1 MEPRVLLIDRFKGK
15 RAEPPSGQATWWFSL
30 FLEKGSQRN

>member
-15 RAEPPSGQATWWFSL
+15 RAEPPSGQATWWFTL
-30 FLEKGSQRN
+30 FFGKR